1 MNRELEDVREYWDS
15 HLNLTQF
22 LPSEDIE
29 VGSDAFWSHLERSMD
44 RYAYKNAVLE
54 RFAADCGGQGKLLE
68 IGSGLGLELA
78 RLGQLGFE
86 VTGADLAP
94 KAVEVCNAY
103 LQRKG
108 VKGQAVVQNAESL
121 TFPDESFDAV
131 YSSGVIQHTPSI
143 EKAIAEIWRVL
154 RPGGRILIIL
164 YHRHSWFYLLQ
175 RLSGTNVEFESGDA
189 PIVNSYT
196 RDELRKLFS
205 RFRDVEVETEYY
217 YPKPTQRP
225 GLAAALYNRVFCPV
239 MGALPKAAVQRF
251 GWHLVLT
258 GRK

>member
-1 MNRELEDVREYWDS
+1 MKQELEDVREYWDS

-29 VGSDAFWSHLERSMD
+29 IGSDAFWSHLEGSMD
-44 RYAYKNAVLE
+44 RYAYKQAVLE
-54 RFAADCGGQGKLLE
+54 RFAASCGGGGKLLE
-68 IGSGLGLELA
+68 IGCGLGLELA
-78 RLGQLGFE
+78 RLGELGFD

-94 KAVEVCNAY
+94 NAVELCNAY
-103 LQRKG
+103 LRRKG
-108 VKGQAVVQNAESL
+108 LSGHAEVQNAESL

-154 RPGGRILIIL
+154 RPGGRILVIL
-164 YHRHSWFYLLQ
+164 YHRHSWFHLLQ
-175 RLSGTNVEFESGDA
+175 SLSGTNVEFESGDA

-196 RDELRKLFS
+196 RNELRQLFS
-205 RFRDVEVETEYY
+205 RFRDLEVETEYY
-217 YPKPTQRP
+217 HPKPTRRP
-225 GLAAALYNRVFCPV
+225 GAAAVHYNRVFVPV
-239 MGALPKAAVQRF
+239 MGALPASAVRRF